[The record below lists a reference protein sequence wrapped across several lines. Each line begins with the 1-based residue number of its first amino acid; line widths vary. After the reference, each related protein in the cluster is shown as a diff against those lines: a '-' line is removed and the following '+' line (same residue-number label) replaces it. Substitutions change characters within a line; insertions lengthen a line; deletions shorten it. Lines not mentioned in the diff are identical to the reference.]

1 MGRPSDSRAHLFIN
15 NIYIIF
21 FKKKVR
27 MQCYGGINFTTFNRG
42 ILIIMENKKEH
53 GDVYLLNKSNCIY
66 RGDPIRWKLEDKLRI
81 DRYFITIN

>member
-1 MGRPSDSRAHLFIN
+1 
-15 NIYIIF
+15 
-21 FKKKVR
+21 

-66 RGDPIRWKLEDKLRI
+66 RGDPIR
-81 DRYFITIN
+81 